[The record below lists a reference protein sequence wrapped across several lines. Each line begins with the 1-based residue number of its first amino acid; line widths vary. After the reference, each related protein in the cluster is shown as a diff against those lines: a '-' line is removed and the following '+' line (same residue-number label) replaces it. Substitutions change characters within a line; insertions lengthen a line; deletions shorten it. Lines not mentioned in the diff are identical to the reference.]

1 MKHNFLS
8 FRAVFM
14 AFLLLTGMTAFAQV
28 AVQGT
33 VTDVENGE
41 PIIGA
46 SVLEIGTTNGTITD
60 FDGNFTL
67 SVKPGAKLQ
76 ISYMGYKT
84 QELEA
89 KASMS
94 VRLGEDSE
102 LLDEVVVVGYGVVKK
117 NDATGAVTAIKPDE
131 MNKGLTTNAQDMLQ
145 GKIAG
150 VNVTSNS
157 GKPGDGATIRIRG
170 GSSLQASNDPLIV
183 IDGQMMDN
191 SGIQG
196 VSNPL
201 SMVNPNDIE
210 TFTVLKD
217 ASATAIYGSR
227 ASNGV
232 IIITT
237 KKGSQGGKLKVSY
250 EGNVSMASFVNRMET
265 LTGDDIRHYAEVL
278 QHSNSKTKFLGL
290 YNTNWQDQ
298 IYRNAIS
305 TDHNISLTGGTKNM
319 PYRFSLGYTNLSGV
333 VKTDNM
339 QRVTASANLNP
350 TFLDKH
356 LSFNINL
363 KGMYIYN
370 RYAPGVV
377 GAALSMDPTQPVYG
391 GNSQRYDGSAP
402 TIKGAGGVIMTEA
415 EIAENYFGG
424 YYQRVSRGNYSDPA
438 WPYKPHDNTT
448 GNPVAALNQEKY
460 TANSGVFL
468 GSVEGVYKV
477 HGLEDLSLHATFDAD
492 YSYGKSETEV
502 SPYSFSNHYYGR
514 QGWDITS
521 KYKLQFTSYIMYN
534 KDFNDN
540 QHFDVMAAYE
550 WYHRYSQGAR
560 DFWGTYPTNS
570 LNSDKTP
577 NPLAGQMYEKG
588 RDQYR
593 WMNENY
599 IVSFFG
605 RMNWTGWNQI
615 MLTATFRADG
625 SSRFHKNNRWGF
637 FPSAALAWKIK
648 ETFEDLRENN
658 TVSELKLRLNYGI
671 TGQQDL
677 GSSIGDYPYF
687 ATYYPT
693 QPHAYYPVGGDN
705 IYMVNEDGK
714 AVYDGSGTQ
723 VFDADGL
730 PLYYSYRPDAV
741 NTELTWEKT
750 TTYGAGL
757 DYGFLNARITGSL
770 DYYYRVT
777 TDLINTVNVP
787 TGTNFR
793 NKVVSNIGSL
803 YNQGVEFSINA
814 VAIDRPKSPS
824 KFKWDLGFNFTWN
837 ENKITKLNAADNDST
852 YYVPVGGISVGT
864 GGSIQAHKVG
874 YTAYTFYVYEAV
886 KGEDADG
893 YPIYYAVDRNKDG
906 QVNADDRYMYKSPFA
921 PITMGFQT
929 KFQFYGFDLGM
940 TFRASIGNY
949 VYNGVLAGQIYNV
962 SPDNVYTDISG
973 GYQGLTRSAYNTYW
987 SGMQNDGMKEY
998 IWDEASNA
1006 YVEGK
1011 DFSDWFL
1018 TDYFV
1023 EDASFLRCD
1032 NITLGYTF
1040 NEKVTKGKL
1049 NARIY
1054 ATVQNPFVIT
1064 GYKGLDPEIYEGRDN
1079 TMYPRSLTS
1088 VLGVSIQF

>member
-1 MKHNFLS
+1 MRNIFLS
-8 FRAVFM
+8 LRAVFM
-14 AFLLLTGMTAFAQV
+14 AVMLVSGMVAYAQV
-28 AVQGT
+28 AANGV
-33 VTDVENGE
+33 VTDAANGE

-46 SVLEIGTTNGTITD
+46 SILEIGTTNGTITD
-60 FDGNFTL
+60 FDGNFSL
-67 SVKPGAKLQ
+67 NVKPGAKLS

-84 QELEA
+84 VELA
-89 KASMS
+89 AGPNMN

-117 NDATGAVTAIKPDE
+117 NDATGAVTAIKPDD
-131 MNKGLTTNAQDMLQ
+131 MNKGLNTNATDMLS

-157 GKPGDGATIRIRG
+157 GRPGDNATIRIRG

-183 IDGQMMDN
+183 IDGQMMDGG
-191 SGIQG
+191 GIQG

-201 SMVNPNDIE
+201 SMVNPSDIE

-237 KKGSQGGKLKVSY
+237 KKGTAGSKPRFSY
-250 EGNVSMASFVNRMET
+250 EGNVSMANFVNRMET
-265 LTGDDIRHYAEVL
+265 LSGDDMRAYAAAL
-278 QHSNSKTKFLGL
+278 GHPTYKTKWLGL
-290 YNTNWQDQ
+290 YNTDWQDQ
-298 IYRNAIS
+298 IYRAAIS
-305 TDHNISLTGGTKNM
+305 TDHNFSVTGGVKNM
-319 PYRFSLGYTNLSGV
+319 PYRFSLGYTMLNGV

-350 TFLDKH
+350 SFLDKH

-363 KGMYIYN
+363 KGMYIHN

-377 GAALSMDPTQPVYG
+377 GAALSMDPTQPVMG
-391 GNSQRYDGSAP
+391 GNPKRYDGTDA
-402 TIKGAGGVIMTEA
+402 TVKGAGGVTMTEQ
-415 EIAENYFGG
+415 EIADNYFGG
-424 YYQRVSRGNYSDPA
+424 YYQRAARGNYSDPA
-438 WPYKPHDNTT
+438 WPFAPHANTT
-448 GNPVAALNQEKY
+448 GNPVAAINQEKY
-460 TANSGVFL
+460 TSNSGAFV
-468 GSVEGVYKV
+468 GSIEGVYKI
-477 HGLEDLSLHATFDAD
+477 HGLEDLSLHASFDAD
-492 YSYGKSETEV
+492 YSYGKSDTEV
-502 SPYSFSNHYYGR
+502 SPYSFSKHYYGW
-514 QGWDITS
+514 QGWDKTS
-521 KYKLQFTSYIMYN
+521 KYKLQFTSYIMYD
-534 KDFNDN
+534 KDFNEN

-550 WYHRYSQGAR
+550 WYHRHSKGSH

-570 LNSDKTP
+570 LKSDKTP
-577 NPLAGQMYEKG
+577 NPLAGQMYEKN
-588 RDQYR
+588 RDMYN

-605 RMNWTGWNQI
+605 RANWTGWNQI

-637 FPSAALAWKIK
+637 FPSAALGWKIK
-648 ETFEDLRENN
+648 ETFAALRETN
-658 TVSELKLRLNYGI
+658 VLSELKLRLNYGI
-671 TGQQDL
+671 TGQQE
-677 GSSIGDYPYF
+677 INYGDYPYF
-687 ATYYPT
+687 ATYYPS

-705 IYMVNEDGK
+705 FLMVDEDGK
-714 AVYDGSGTQ
+714 AVYDGTGTQ
-723 VFDADGL
+723 VYDADGL
-730 PLYYSYRPDAV
+730 PLYYNYRPDAV

-750 TTYGAGL
+750 TTYGAGI
-757 DYGFLNARITGSL
+757 DFGFLNSRVTGSI
-770 DYYYRVT
+770 DYYYRIT
-777 TDLINTVNVP
+777 NDLINTVNVP

-814 VAIDRPKSPS
+814 VAIDMQRHPS
-824 KFKWDLGFNFTWN
+824 KFKWDLGFNLTWN
-837 ENKITKLNAADNDST
+837 MNKITKLNASDNDST
-852 YYVPVGGISVGT
+852 YYVPTGGISVGT

-874 YTAYTFYVYEAV
+874 YSAYTFYVYEAE
-886 KGEDADG
+886 KGVDDAG
-893 YPIYYAVDRNKDG
+893 NTIYYAVDRNKDG
-906 QVNADDRYMYKSPFA
+906 QVNADDRYMSKSPFA
-921 PITMGFQT
+921 PVTMGFQT
-929 KFQFYGFDLGM
+929 KFQFYGFDLGL

-962 SPDNVYTDISG
+962 APDNVYTDISG

-987 SGMQNDGMKEY
+987 SGMKSDGMYDLVWNKETG
-998 IWDEASNA
+998 A
-1006 YVEGK
+1006 YEQGK
-1011 DFSDWFL
+1011 SFSDWFL
-1018 TDYFV
+1018 TDYFI

-1040 NEKVTKGKL
+1040 SQKVTKNKL

-1054 ATVQNPFVIT
+1054 ATIQNPFVIS
-1064 GYKGLDPEIYEGRDN
+1064 GYKGVDPEIYEGRDN
-1079 TMYPRSLTS
+1079 SMYPRSLTS

>member
-8 FRAVFM
+8 FRAVLM
-14 AFLLLTGMTAFAQV
+14 AFLLFAGMNAFAQV

-33 VTDVENGE
+33 VIDAANGE

-60 FDGNFTL
+60 FDGNFNL
-67 SVKPGAKLQ
+67 NVKAGAKLA

-84 QELEA
+84 QELD
-89 KASMS
+89 ASPNMN

-117 NDATGAVTAIKPDE
+117 NDATGSVTAIKPDD
-131 MNKGLTTNAQDMLQ
+131 MNKGLNTNAQDMLQ

-150 VNVTSNS
+150 VNVTSSS
-157 GKPGDGATIRIRG
+157 GKPGDGAVIRIRG

-191 SGIQG
+191 GGIQG

-201 SMVNPNDIE
+201 AMVNPSDIE

-237 KKGSQGGKLKVSY
+237 KKGAAGSKPRFSY
-250 EGNVSMASFVNRMET
+250 EGNVSMANFVNRMQT
-265 LTGDDIRHYAEVL
+265 LSGEDMRVYAMQL
-278 QHSNSKTKFLGL
+278 GHPTTKTKWLGL
-290 YNTNWQDQ
+290 SDTDWQNQ
-298 IYRNAIS
+298 IYRAAVS
-305 TDHNISLTGGTKNM
+305 TDHNFSVTGGVKNM

-377 GAALSMDPTQPVYG
+377 GSALSMDPTQPVYG
-391 GNSQRYDGSAP
+391 GNPTRFDGTLA
-402 TIKGAGGVIMTEA
+402 TVKGAGGVTMSED
-415 EIAENYFGG
+415 EIINQYFGG
-424 YYQRVSRGNYSDPA
+424 FYQRTARGNYADPA
-438 WPYKPHDNTT
+438 WPYAPHANTT

-460 TANSGVFL
+460 IANSGAFL
-468 GSVEGVYKV
+468 GSIEGVYKI
-477 HGLEDLSLHATFDAD
+477 HGLEDLSLHASFDAD

-514 QGWDITS
+514 QGWEKTS

-534 KDFNDN
+534 KDFNEN
-540 QHFDVMAAYE
+540 QHFDIMAAYE
-550 WYHRYSQGAR
+550 WYHRYSNGSR

-577 NPLAGQMYEKG
+577 NPLAGQIYEKN
-588 RDQYR
+588 RDMYR

-599 IVSFFG
+599 VVSFFG
-605 RMNWTGWNQI
+605 RANWTGWNQI

-637 FPSAALAWKIK
+637 FPSAALGWKIK
-648 ETFEDLRENN
+648 ETFPTLREANEL
-658 TVSELKLRLNYGI
+658 SELKLRLNYGI
-671 TGQQDL
+671 TGQQE
-677 GSSIGDYPYF
+677 INYGDYPYF
-687 ATYYPT
+687 ATYYPS

-705 IYMVNEDGK
+705 VFMVDGDGK
-714 AVYDGSGTQ
+714 AVYDGTGTQ
-723 VFDADGL
+723 VYDADGI

-750 TTYGAGL
+750 TTYGAGI
-757 DYGFLNARITGSL
+757 DFGFLNSRVTGSL

-777 TDLINTVNVP
+777 NDLINTVNVP

-814 VAIDRPKSPS
+814 VAIDMQRHPS
-824 KFKWDLGFNFTWN
+824 KFKWDLGYNFTWN
-837 ENKITKLNAADNDST
+837 MNKITKLNAAENDDS
-852 YYVPVGGISVGT
+852 YYVPTGGISVGT
-864 GGSIQAHKVG
+864 GGTIQAHRVG
-874 YTAYTFYVYEAV
+874 YTAYTFYVYEAQKDV
-886 KGEDADG
+886 DDAG
-893 YPIYYAVDRNKDG
+893 NVMYYAVDRNHDG
-906 QVNADDRYMYKSPFA
+906 QVNGDDRYMSKSPFA
-921 PITMGFQT
+921 PVTMGFQT
-929 KFQFYGFDLGM
+929 KFQFYGFDLGL

-962 SPDNVYTDISG
+962 APDNVYTDISG
-973 GYQGLTRSAYNTYW
+973 GYQGLTRLAYNTYW
-987 SGMQNDGMKEY
+987 EKGMKSDGMGEL
-998 IWDEASNA
+998 IWNSET
-1006 YVEGK
+1006 GK
-1011 DFSDWFL
+1011 YEKGGSFSDWFL

-1023 EDASFLRCD
+1023 ENGSFLRCD

-1040 NEKVTKGKL
+1040 DQKVTKNKL

-1054 ATVQNPFVIT
+1054 ATIQNPFIIT
-1064 GYKGLDPEIYEGRDN
+1064 GYSGIDPEIYEGRDN
-1079 TMYPRSLTS
+1079 SMYPRSLTS
-1088 VLGVSIQF
+1088 ILGVSIQF